1 MHHHISTQTKF
12 NRMEAESENYANQ
25 ADEETRSHAS
35 AHNGANYATIDSSL
49 LDTADNDN
57 RSQVSHLREYF
68 RNYLLV
74 IELVACAALGF
85 TGHFLPEYLFR
96 MKVHDREIPYQITGN
111 GDIIYNQYINNA
123 LVGQQTIPDW
133 LLVVLT
139 MMLPLIIVIIVGL
152 KSRIKYDLHS
162 VVCALFFTVGLT
174 QFITDF
180 VKIYCGYFRP
190 NFYEYCQFSNDDMA
204 CDSDRNN
211 PRKSFPSGH
220 ASSSFS
226 SMTFLALYFAGK
238 IGLHCSCNENMKMI
252 LQKRFFTILAF
263 TPMFLAVFIASSRVH
278 DDMHHPADVVGGS
291 LIGIICAIL
300 GYSLWYNSIYSAR
313 AGYPLVSTSQ

>member
-12 NRMEAESENYANQ
+12 NRMEAGNENYANQ
-25 ADEETRSHAS
+25 VDEETRSHAS
-35 AHNGANYATIDSSL
+35 ARGANNYATIDSSL
-49 LDTADNDN
+49 LETADNDT
-57 RSQVSHLREYF
+57 SSHTLHLREYF

-74 IELVACAALGF
+74 IELVACVALGF

-96 MKVHDREIPYQITGN
+96 MKIYNREIPYQITGN

-133 LLVVLT
+133 LLVVVT
-139 MMLPLIIVIIVGL
+139 MILPLIIVIIVGL
-152 KSRIKYDLHS
+152 RSRIKYDLHS
-162 VVCALFFTVGLT
+162 VLCALFFTVGLT

-238 IGLHCSCNENMKMI
+238 IGLQNQFDREMKTI
-252 LQKRFFTILAF
+252 LQKRLFTILAF